1 MCFILQIFVMNRFE
15 IRQKNLAKLVR
26 QYGSRQALAN
36 ALCVAPS
43 EIGNYFGNS
52 NREITDKKA
61 IEYEAKLNLPAGYLD
76 QNDEN
81 QNTSASI
88 ISNFDNDVANS
99 YAVDTKILAENG
111 WKSENLRVMRVTDEG
126 MEPLIA
132 DNALILIDISQTEPE
147 SGKIY
152 AVQFEDDILIR
163 RVIKIAGSNQYIA
176 KPATFAFIEQNFTKE
191 TAKVL
196 GRVVYRM
203 GELL

>member
-1 MCFILQIFVMNRFE
+1 MKLDIKNHIINE
-15 IRQKNLAKLVR
+15 YIKNNYKNLRQFTEEFGLDYGNLYKALKNGIGIVLASKLEEAIFTKTGKRIFDSNDKEENNNAAIYLSFYDKEVAKH
-26 QYGSRQALAN
+26 YAIDT
-36 ALCVAPS
+36 
-43 EIGNYFGNS
+43 EIL
-52 NREITDKKA
+52 K
-61 IEYEAKLNLPAGYLD
+61 
-76 QNDEN
+76 
-81 QNTSASI
+81 
-88 ISNFDNDVANS
+88 
-99 YAVDTKILAENG
+99 ENG
-111 WKSENLRVMRVTDEG
+111 WSSENLRVMRVTDEG
-126 MEPLIA
+126 MEPLIT